1 MKNTTKRITFNLF
14 KKTNG
19 KLNVTVLEGK
29 ASKHDKSF
37 NIATGSTLT
46 EMRKN
51 AGIKDGAEWQ
61 ITSRFDKR
69 HVQPT
74 MTDGE
79 TVETFIRASKG
90 DEVYYVAIIKGAKG
104 GFRAVMNHKSKRNEY
119 GVEIAETAKR
129 FRTAETVCDVK
140 DVSGT
145 VNTANGGS
153 FYNSSI
159 QITSSFFCK
168 KAAKKEEVVVV
179 EEVKEVEVE
188 TAKEKELKAELAA
201 AYAKIEKLEAELAK
215 KEEVKE
221 IASEEVVVVE
231 EVKEEIVEVEVI
243 DEEKLD
249 AELEELLNYRWGNV
263 EEVAV
268 EKKEEEKVVEVKEEN
283 EEVKPAFDFVS
294 ARDAF
299 LKKNRV
305 TWNFEEKEED
315 TVEFTVSEDEIRQN
329 YEMLHDGLYGTNYSA
344 FAYAA

>member
-1 MKNTTKRITFNLF
+1 MKNTKRITFNLF
-14 KKTNG
+14 KKANG
-19 KLNVTVLEGK
+19 KLNVSILEGK

-37 NIATGSTLT
+37 NVATGSTLT

-74 MTDGE
+74 MADGE

-104 GFRAVMNHKSKRNEY
+104 GFRAVMHHKSKRNEY

-129 FRTAETVCDVK
+129 FRTAETDCDVK
-140 DVSGT
+140 NVSGT
-145 VNTANGGS
+145 VNKPNGAS
-153 FYNSSI
+153 FYNDSI

-168 KAAKKEEVVVV
+168 KAVKKEETVVV
-179 EEVKEVEVE
+179 EEVKEVVAVEVVE
-188 TAKEKELKAELAA
+188 TAKEKALKEELTA

-215 KEEVKE
+215 KDVKE

-231 EVKEEIVEVEVI
+231 EKTVEE
-243 DEEKLD
+243 
-249 AELEELLNYRWGNV
+249 ELEEVLNYRWGNV
-263 EEVAV
+263 EEAVADKE
-268 EKKEEEKVVEVKEEN
+268 EKEEKVVEIKEEK
-283 EEVKPAFDFVS
+283 EEVKPAFDYVA
-294 ARDAF
+294 ARTAF
-299 LKKNRV
+299 LKNNRV
-305 TWNFEEKEED
+305 TWDFEETKED
-315 TVEFTVSEDEIRQN
+315 TVELNVSEDEIRQN
-329 YEMLHDGLYGTNYSA
+329 YEILHDGMYGTNYSA